1 MRPLIRA
8 FGLALS
14 PVAAG
19 FRRALAQPAE
29 AQAKLRA
36 ALWARSAQTAYGR
49 AVGLPAGQDPPIVDY
64 ESLRPWIER
73 QRDEGGAIS
82 LPEAPLFWEKTS
94 GSRGPAKYIPY
105 TRALKKSFS
114 RMFAI
119 WAEDLIRR
127 GPAFRTGKL
136 YLSISPDFGAAERT
150 ELGAQVGLEDDRD
163 YLEGPLRLALSPF
176 FVAPPGLSQLR
187 DPDAFRRRLALHLL
201 AEPRLEIMSIW
212 NPSFLLVLLELIGA
226 EREALLRDLPPKRAR
241 ELKEAFALP
250 RPDFARVWPELKL
263 VSAWGHGHA
272 APLFSRLAA
281 ALPQALH
288 QPKGLL
294 ATEAPITL
302 PLVGAAGGVPLVDEV
317 LLELLRP
324 DGSLAPLAEL
334 EAGEEGEL
342 VVSQKG
348 GLLRYRLGDRVRVG
362 PRFVATPTLDFLGRA
377 GMISDLVGE
386 KLEEHFVAD
395 ALEEAAVS
403 GAAVRALIPVRSP
416 RDHYVLLLD
425 ALEDSASAVEARLEA
440 ALSRGHHYQR
450 ARQLAQLSPVE
461 VKVHPRAAELLA
473 NAALRRGM
481 KLGDLKPSLLELVP
495 ADAALSRELSR
506 E

>member
-8 FGLALS
+8 FGLTLG
-14 PVAAG
+14 PLAAG
-19 FRRALAQPAE
+19 FRRALSQPAE
-29 AQAKLRA
+29 AQARLRS
-36 ALWARSAQTAYGR
+36 ALWTQGAQTAYGR
-49 AVGLPAGQDPPIVDY
+49 AVGLSRGEDPPIVDY
-64 ESLRPWIER
+64 EALRPWIER
-73 QRDEGGAIS
+73 QRDEGGAVCV
-82 LPEAPLFWEKTS
+82 PEAPLFWEKTS

-105 TRALKKSFS
+105 TRELKRSFS
-114 RMFAI
+114 RMFAL
-119 WAEDLIRR
+119 WAEDLIQR
-127 GPAFRTGKL
+127 GPKFQTGKL

-176 FVAPPGLSQLR
+176 FVAPPGLSRLR
-187 DPDAFRRRLALHLL
+187 DPEVFRRRLALGLL
-201 AEPRLEIMSIW
+201 AEPRLEIVSIW
-212 NPSFLLVLLELIGA
+212 NPSFLLVLLDLISA
-226 EREALLRDLPPKRAR
+226 EREALLRELSRRRAR
-241 ELKEAFALP
+241 ALEEAFRPA
-250 RPDFARVWPELKL
+250 RPDFARVWPQLKL

-272 APLFSRLAA
+272 APLFSRLAE

-334 EAGEEGEL
+334 EQGEDGEL
-342 VVSQKG
+342 IVSQKG

-386 KLEEHFVAD
+386 KLEERFVAD
-395 ALEEAAVS
+395 ALEEAEVS

-425 ALEDSASAVEARLEA
+425 ALEGSPQTAEARLEA

-450 ARQLAQLSPVE
+450 ARQLGQLGPVAL
-461 VKVHPRAAELLA
+461 KVHPRAAELLA
-473 NAALRRGM
+473 GAALRRGM
-481 KLGDLKPSLLELVP
+481 KLGDLKPSLLELAP
-495 ADAALSRELSR
+495 ADAALLQELNRE
-506 E
+506 